1 MVKSL
6 LLLVCL
12 MGITQA
18 GLLDFWNASK
28 AKEAYT
34 KGDYPKAT
42 SLYQSLD
49 QTNDNAAYNLGNA
62 YYKEKAYDKALEAY
76 QHVKDPK
83 LLPQTLHNMGNSYAQ
98 LHQND
103 QAIKAY
109 ESALKLKEDKDTRF
123 NLELLKK
130 EQQKQ
135 DQKQN
140 NSSENNQK
148 KDNQQK
154 SSSKEQPKDSNTSQN
169 SSNSEP
175 QQSDKPSQN
184 EPKNAQ
190 DANASAQQQQSTPSK
205 PEEKPSSDTHDAQ
218 KHDVP
223 KEDDTKGEQQAQAAQ
238 TDDAHAPISNHE
250 EHQWDKILNQRGV
263 NTLMLPLSNKGEKD
277 DTSKPW

>member
-12 MGITQA
+12 MGVMQA
-18 GLLDFWNASK
+18 GLLDFWNASQ

-34 KGDYPKAT
+34 KGDYPKAS
-42 SLYQSLD
+42 SLYQRLD

-103 QAIKAY
+103 KAIAAY
-109 ESALKLKEDKDTRF
+109 ESALKLKEDEETRF

-130 EQQKQ
+130 EQKQQEPKQ
-135 DQKQN
+135 DK
-140 NSSENNQK
+140 SSENNQNQDK
-148 KDNQQK
+148 QQK
-154 SSSKEQPKDSNTSQN
+154 SPSKEQPKDTNASNN
-169 SSNSEP
+169 AGNSEP

-190 DANASAQQQQSTPSK
+190 DTNSSAQQQPTPSK
-205 PEEKPSSDTHDAQ
+205 PEEKPSSKRQEAQ
-218 KHDVP
+218 KEAE
-223 KEDDTKGEQQAQAAQ
+223 KRSEQQAQQEQAAQ
-238 TDDAHAPISNHE
+238 VEDPNAPISNHE
-250 EHQWDKILNQRGV
+250 ERQWDKMLNQRGV

>member
-6 LLLVCL
+6 LLLIGL
-12 MGITQA
+12 ISITQA
-18 GLLDFWNASK
+18 GLLDFWNANQ
-28 AKEAYT
+28 AKEAYA
-34 KGDYPKAT
+34 KGDYSKAS

-49 QTNDNAAYNLGNA
+49 QTNENAAYNLGNA

-175 QQSDKPSQN
+175 QQSDKPAQH
-184 EPKNAQ
+184 EPKNAK
-190 DANASAQQQQSTPSK
+190 DTNTSAQQQPTSSK

-218 KHDVP
+218 KHDAP
-223 KEDDTKGEQQAQAAQ
+223 KKDDTKDEQQAQAAQ
-238 TDDAHAPISNHE
+238 ADDASAPISNHE

>member
-12 MGITQA
+12 MGVMQA
-18 GLLDFWNASK
+18 GLLDFWNASQ
-28 AKEAYT
+28 AKEAYA
-34 KGDYPKAT
+34 KGDYPKAS

-103 QAIKAY
+103 KAIAAY
-109 ESALKLKEDKDTRF
+109 ESALKLKEDEDTRF

-130 EQQKQ
+130 EQKQ
-135 DQKQN
+135 QEPNQDKSSQN
-140 NSSENNQK
+140 NQNQDK
-148 KDNQQK
+148 QQK
-154 SSSKEQPKDSNTSQN
+154 SSSKEQQPKDANASNN
-169 SSNSEP
+169 AGNSEP

-190 DANASAQQQQSTPSK
+190 DATSSAQQQPTPSK
-205 PEEKPSSDTHDAQ
+205 PEEKPSSKEHEAQ
-218 KHDVP
+218 KEAE
-223 KEDDTKGEQQAQAAQ
+223 KRSEQQAQQEQAVQAE
-238 TDDAHAPISNHE
+238 DPNAPISNHE
-250 EHQWDKILNQRGV
+250 ERQWDKMLNQRGV